1 MNALIRYTFAT
12 TVHAQRYLAPVL
24 LFCAG
29 VGISSGN
36 NSGPLPGVYALN
48 AAISLVCATWLTIA
62 VISVE
67 DPVHRAI
74 TVVAARSPIRVLAA
88 TVAVSALL
96 ALGLT
101 VIGLVM
107 PLVLSPRP
115 VSAADLPAGALA
127 HLLCGSLG
135 IAIGLVCSRLVFR
148 RQGYAL
154 LVALA
159 LAAAALLTTG
169 SPPNTLFK
177 RMANTSDAG
186 DVLPLALALL
196 PAGLA
201 ALAVAAVITHVV
213 SVRRD

>member
-1 MNALIRYTFAT
+1 MIALIRYSLAT

-29 VGISSGN
+29 VGISSGSD
-36 NSGPLPGVYALN
+36 SGPLPGVYALN
-48 AAISLVCATWLTIA
+48 AGISLVCVTWLTIA

-74 TVVAARSPIRVLAA
+74 TVVAARSSIRVLAA
-88 TVAVSALL
+88 TVLVSALI

-101 VIGLVM
+101 IIGLGM
-107 PLVLSPRP
+107 PLLLQPRP

-127 HLLCGSLG
+127 HLLCGSIG
-135 IAIGLVCSRLVFR
+135 IAIGMVCSRLVFR

-159 LAAAALLTTG
+159 LVTTALLTTG

-177 RMANTSDAG
+177 RMANTNHAADA
-186 DVLPLALALL
+186 LPLAAGLLPIGLAVLAL
-196 PAGLA
+196 
-201 ALAVAAVITHVV
+201 AAVITHVV